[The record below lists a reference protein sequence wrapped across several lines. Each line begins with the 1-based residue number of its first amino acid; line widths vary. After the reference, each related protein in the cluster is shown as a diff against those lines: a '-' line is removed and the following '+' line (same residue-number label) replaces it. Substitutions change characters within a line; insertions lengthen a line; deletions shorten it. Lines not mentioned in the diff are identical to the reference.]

1 MSDLLG
7 SILSQVLGGSGG
19 SGRSAG
25 GDPLMAVLAQM
36 LGGGGQGGGQQAG
49 GLDQL
54 LQQLQGAGMGR
65 ELDSWIS
72 KGDNLPVNADQLSQ
86 AFGRE
91 RMQDMAR
98 QAGMD
103 SGGFGDLLAQVLPQA
118 IDRMSPE
125 GRLPEASSLDAAM
138 ADIGRMLPR

>member
-1 MSDLLG
+1 MPDLLG
-7 SILSQVLGGSGG
+7 SILSQVLGG
-19 SGRSAG
+19 GRSSGA
-25 GDPLMAVLAQM
+25 DPLMSVLAQM
-36 LGGGGQGGGQQAG
+36 LGGGGQGGAQGG

-86 AFGRE
+86 AFGQE
-91 RMQDMAR
+91 RMNDMAR

-125 GRLPEASSLDAAM
+125 GRLPESSSLDAAM
-138 ADIGRMLPR
+138 AEIGRMLPR

>member
-1 MSDLLG
+1 MSNLLG
-7 SILSQVLGGSGG
+7 SILSQVLGGGG
-19 SGRSAG
+19 RAG
-25 GDPLMAVLAQM
+25 GTDPLMAVLAQV
-36 LGGGGQGGGQQAG
+36 LGGGGQSGSQSGG

-72 KGDNLPVNADQLSQ
+72 KGDNLPVTADQLSQ
-86 AFGRE
+86 ALGQE
-91 RMQDMAR
+91 RMNDMAR
-98 QAGMD
+98 QAGME

-118 IDRMSPE
+118 IDRMSPD
-125 GRLPEASSLDAAM
+125 GRLSEPSSLDAAM

>member
-1 MSDLLG
+1 MPDLLG
-7 SILSQVLGGSGG
+7 SILSQVLGG
-19 SGRSAG
+19 GRSSGA
-25 GDPLMAVLAQM
+25 DPLMSVLAQM
-36 LGGGGQGGGQQAG
+36 LGGGGQGGAQSG

-72 KGDNLPVNADQLSQ
+72 KGENLPVTADQLSQ
-86 AFGRE
+86 AFGQE
-91 RMQDMAR
+91 RMNDMAR
-98 QAGMD
+98 QAGME

-125 GRLPEASSLDAAM
+125 GRLPESSSLDAAM
-138 ADIGRMLPR
+138 AEIGRMLPR

>member
-1 MSDLLG
+1 MSNLLG
-7 SILSQVLGGSGG
+7 SILSQVLGGGG
-19 SGRSAG
+19 RAG
-25 GDPLMAVLAQM
+25 GTDPLMAVLAQV
-36 LGGGGQGGGQQAG
+36 LGGGGQAGSQSGG

-72 KGDNLPVNADQLSQ
+72 KGDNLPVTADQLSQ
-86 AFGRE
+86 ALGQE
-91 RMQDMAR
+91 RMNDMAR
-98 QAGMD
+98 QAGME

-118 IDRMSPE
+118 IDRMSPD
-125 GRLPEASSLDAAM
+125 GRLPEPSSLDAAM

>member
-1 MSDLLG
+1 MSNLLG
-7 SILSQVLGGSGG
+7 SILSQVLGGGG
-19 SGRSAG
+19 RAAG
-25 GDPLMAVLAQM
+25 ADPLMAVLAQV
-36 LGGGGQGGGQQAG
+36 LGGGGQSGSQSGG

-72 KGDNLPVNADQLSQ
+72 KGDNLPVTADQLSQ
-86 AFGRE
+86 ALGQE
-91 RMQDMAR
+91 RMNDMAR
-98 QAGMD
+98 QAGME

-118 IDRMSPE
+118 IDRMSPD
-125 GRLPEASSLDAAM
+125 GRLPEPSSLDAAM